1 MRTNNKRSGGED
13 ENVRDAHRVLWIA
26 DITAAAGG
34 GDETEW
40 SKEKN
45 KSVSIS
51 QQRLAADG
59 VRLGCGAEGPSYRPV
74 PELLTSLRSHGLG
87 M

>member
-1 MRTNNKRSGGED
+1 MLTVFSGSQTSQRRPG
-13 ENVRDAHRVLWIA
+13 
-26 DITAAAGG
+26 GG

-51 QQRLAADG
+51 QQRLAAEG
-59 VRLGCGAEGPSYRPV
+59 VRLGCGAAGPSYRPV